1 MTPVATA
8 QGSAANAGC
17 ASCRKL
23 NLKKTGINLL
33 TNWVR
38 ENIMQ
43 TTDPQTQQEKES
55 KGFASRYRADRGAG
69 LQMSGKEFYGKG
81 GHGYEA
87 DLERPAARKLP
98 LWANVR

>member
-8 QGSAANAGC
+8 QGPAANAGC

-23 NLKKTGINLL
+23 NLKKTEINLL
-33 TNWVR
+33 TNQVR
-38 ENIMQ
+38 GNIMQ
-43 TTDPQTQQEKES
+43 TTNPQTQWEKES